1 MGSLMRL
8 EASLGR
14 RRAAAALLAAAAA
27 VLGVFALAALAGR
40 AGLFRSAGWAPL
52 AAWVVALALAAVAA
66 RPAWRWIRRSARAA
80 LRETAA
86 LVEREQALRRGSLVG
101 IVDAAAGT
109 PAGTSPALAARAAE
123 RLARALPAAEWAP
136 AAERQLSRGLRR
148 GAAACAAT
156 ALAAALAFAYA
167 GRAAAELAAPIRA
180 LRSSLHGS
188 VEIAVSPPEV
198 RRGGSVVVSVRAS
211 LVEGAQ
217 LFVRETGET
226 WRAAALAGSDPALR
240 TARLSPVTAPLFV
253 FARNG
258 RAVSDTLRVGV
269 IEPPFIADLTVTARF
284 PAYLDRPDETLP
296 GDSGAVAL
304 PVGTVLA
311 IRGRASATVSAA
323 ALVGPSRWH
332 SCRGSTLRAAQ
343 RPQPETVGGCPAQRV
358 LAVSG
363 HDFGGELVVRGS
375 AAWRLD
381 LADASGVAFPGP
393 MPVLDV
399 RAVPDSAPVVSLP
412 VPGAD
417 TTAPLDLQ
425 LPLVVDARD
434 DHALASVEIVSWR
447 VSRLGTAGEQLVDTV
462 AGVAGADRVVQS
474 VVLDLNGRGLLP
486 GDTLR
491 VFARAVDRA
500 PQPHVGTSREY
511 AVRLRSMAELREAVR
526 VATDSLARRA
536 SDLAGDAAALSR
548 RTEDLAAQ
556 RNRGPGADSARSP
569 ASGSSPAASLQFA
582 QAQEAG
588 KVRDQQQR
596 LLARADS
603 LRQALAQVV
612 QAAARAGLNDSAWQ
626 QRLRE
631 LDQLL
636 QQAVTPELRA
646 RLEELKAALEHL
658 DPREVEQALRRLAES
673 QQELRRQLE
682 RSAELFERAALE
694 GSLQTFAEN
703 AEALRRAE
711 QQWAAQAPA
720 QRDTAEAAE
729 QQRQLRDEA
738 DTLRG
743 GLEALEPRLAQRGDS
758 LAAGTVARA
767 AQRVARADGK
777 MGEAAEA
784 MSGARRQ
791 EAQGRGD
798 EAAEAL
804 SGVADSLRQRQADLA
819 AAWRAEVLK
828 QLRGAETETIALA
841 GEEQQLAD
849 RLRRGEGAGDASGR
863 QSAMEQGVDQVARR
877 LGEAAGRNALVSP
890 RIGAAL
896 GLARQ
901 QLEQSRRALE
911 PPQADPARAV
921 DHAQDAAQTLS
932 YAAFQIM
939 RASEQVAGAQSG
951 SGFAEALKQMAEL
964 ARRQGGLNG
973 QLGGFLPLM
982 GPGSLSD
989 AVMQQLR
996 EIAARQRA
1004 LANEMERLGGMGLP
1018 GRPEDLAQEARRLA
1032 DRLERGQLDQ
1042 QTMQRQQQLYHHM
1055 LDAGRTLQNDQ
1066 EEDPERKS
1074 ETARE
1079 HAAAVPAG
1087 TVPREPGL
1095 RYPVPKWDQLK
1106 ALTPA
1111 ERAMV
1116 LEYFRRINAPGP

>member
-1 MGSLMRL
+1 MNAGSRPTELVRSLARL
-8 EASLGR
+8 EAALGR
-14 RRAAAALLAAAAA
+14 RRAAAALLVAAAA
-27 VLGVFALAALAGR
+27 VFGVLALAALAGR
-40 AGLFRSAGWAPL
+40 AGLFRSAEWAPL
-52 AAWVVALALAAVAA
+52 AVWVVALALAAVAA
-66 RPAWRWIRRSARAA
+66 RPVWRRIRRSAPAA

-86 LVEREQALRRGSLVG
+86 LVEREQSLRRGSLVG

-109 PAGTSPALAARAAE
+109 PAGTSAALAARAAE

-136 AAERQLSRGLRR
+136 AVERQLSRGLRR
-148 GAAACAAT
+148 GAAACAAA
-156 ALAAALAFAYA
+156 ALAALLAFAYA
-167 GRAAAELAAPIRA
+167 GNAAAELAAPIRA
-180 LRSSLHGS
+180 LRSALHAR

-198 RRGGSVVVSVRAS
+198 RRGGSVVVSVRS
-211 LVEGAQ
+211 SSVEDAR

-226 WRAAALAGSDPALR
+226 WRTVPLAGSDPAQR
-240 TARLSPVTAPLFV
+240 TARLPGVTAPLFV

-269 IEPPFIADLTVTARF
+269 IEPPFIADLTITARF
-284 PAYLDRPDETLP
+284 PAYLDRPDETVP

-311 IRGRASATVSAA
+311 IRGRASAAVSAA
-323 ALVGPSRWH
+323 ALVGPEH
-332 SCRGSTLRAAQ
+332 RA
-343 RPQPETVGGCPAQRV
+343 
-358 LAVSG
+358 LSVSG
-363 HDFGGELVVRGS
+363 RDFGGELVVRGS

-381 LADASGVAFPGP
+381 LADASGAAFPGP
-393 MPVLDV
+393 VPVLDV

-417 TTAPLDLQ
+417 TTAPLDLR

-447 VSRLGTAGEQLVDTV
+447 VSRLGAAGERLVDTV

-491 VFARAVDRA
+491 LFARAVDRA
-500 PQPHVGTSREY
+500 PQPHVGASREY

-526 VATDSLARRA
+526 AATDSLARRA
-536 SDLAGDAAALSR
+536 SDLAGDAAALNR

-569 ASGSSPAASLQFA
+569 AGGGSPAASLPFT

-588 KVRDQQQR
+588 KVRDEQQR

-603 LRQALAQVV
+603 LRQALAQVA
-612 QAAARAGLNDSAWQ
+612 QAAARAGLADSAWQ

-646 RLEELKAALEHL
+646 RLEELRAALQHL
-658 DPREVEQALRRLAES
+658 DPREVETALRRLAES

-720 QRDTAEAAE
+720 QRDTAAAAD

-743 GLEALEPRLAQRGDS
+743 GLEALGPRLAQRDS

-767 AQRVARADGK
+767 AQRVARSGGK
-777 MGEAAEA
+777 MSEAAEA
-784 MSGARRQ
+784 MSAARRQ

-798 EAAEAL
+798 DAAEAL
-804 SGVADSLRQRQADLA
+804 RGVSDSLRQRQTELA

-890 RIGAAL
+890 RIEAAL

-911 PPQADPARAV
+911 APQADPARAV
-921 DHAQDAAQTLS
+921 DHAQDAAQSLS

-939 RASEQVAGAQSG
+939 RAGEQVAGAQSG

-982 GPGSLSD
+982 GPGSLGD

-1018 GRPEDLAQEARRLA
+1018 GRPEELAQEARRLA

-1079 HAAAVPAG
+1079 HAASVPTG
-1087 TVPREPGL
+1087 TMPREPGL

-1116 LEYFRRINAPGP
+1116 LEYFRRINASGH